1 MEEILIKVKDE
12 KESFFLKELLEKLK
26 IKFESL
32 GNEDNLSGE
41 KFKQSVIN
49 GKEAYKNGDM
59 EQFVKI
65 NRKDI
70 WK

>member
-1 MEEILIKVKDE
+1 
-12 KESFFLKELLEKLK
+12 LKKLK
-26 IKFESL
+26 IKFDSL

-59 EQFVKI
+59 EQFVKM

-70 WK
+70 